1 MPSIARVTRSSAAI
15 NALVAGAAVLAG
27 TAVGLLRQPGAGA
40 LDTVWAEDGA
50 VFLGEA
56 TRHGALE
63 AVGMSYAGYF
73 HLVPRLL
80 TAVATLFPPSAA
92 ATVLAIE
99 AALVVASLAV
109 LVYASSAELLR
120 SPLSRFLV
128 AAPVVVVPV
137 AQSDV
142 LNSVA
147 NLHWYGLYALFWILL
162 WRPASAAAKTVAVL
176 LVALV
181 ATSDILVLTFLPL
194 AVYEAW
200 RSRQRHAVVLAGVLG
215 AGVAAQLLGLA
226 TGASERPLDPDPVR
240 AVTGVV
246 LSAVPAPL
254 IGERWLGTEVDAR
267 WIALAGLAWLLV
279 AAAVVVALARLTRP
293 DWRLALLAAGH
304 AAALYALPVLL
315 SGVATPRYTV
325 APALLVVTALVALL
339 QPARSRVPV
348 YALTVLLAL
357 VWAVNLRVNNSRA
370 DGPRWSDELPA
381 ARQRCTAESVTTVP
395 ISPAEEH
402 WTADLSCRYLTR

>member
-194 AVYEAW
+194 AVCEAW
-200 RSRQRHAVVLAGVLG
+200 RGRQRHAVVLAGVLG

-254 IGERWLGTEVDAR
+254 IGERWLGTEVDAH

>member
-99 AALVVASLAV
+99 AALVVAALAV
-109 LVYASSAELLR
+109 LVYAASAELLR

-194 AVYEAW
+194 AVCEAW
-200 RSRQRHAVVLAGVLG
+200 RGRQRHAVVLAGVLG

-254 IGERWLGTEVDAR
+254 IGERWLGTEVDAH

-279 AAAVVVALARLTRP
+279 AAAVVVALARLTWP